1 MVGNAGDLSIVD
13 KGNASQPCKPFES
26 DVELSDG
33 FWASVEYCGYLRC
46 TYEPGTLTMTGLF
59 MNEAYASLAG
69 LDREEMVR
77 R

>member
-26 DVELSDG
+26 DVELSDN
-33 FWASVEYCGYLRC
+33 FWASVGYLRC
-46 TYEPGTLTMTGLF
+46 TYVPGTLTMTGLF
-59 MNEAYASLAG
+59 MNEAYARLAG
-69 LDREEMVR
+69 LDREEMAR